1 MRLIQYQTPS
11 VFGQFSRLQNELD
24 HLLGAS
30 APSWSPRLEVQEDKD
45 NFVVRVDTPGL
56 KREDIQVSLEEG
68 DLVIAGE
75 RKAETLP
82 EGTAVHH
89 TERCY
94 GKFQRAI
101 TLPAAVN
108 ADKVKADYKDG
119 VLTITLPKAE
129 EAKPKQIN
137 INVN

>member
-1 MRLIQYQTPS
+1 MRLIQCQTPT

-24 HLLGAS
+24 RLFS
-30 APSWSPRLEVQEDKD
+30 APTATWTPRLDVLEDKD
-45 NFVVRVDTPGL
+45 NFVVRVETPGL

-82 EGTAVHH
+82 EGTDVHH
-89 TERCY
+89 TERFY
-94 GKFQRAI
+94 GKFQRAV
-101 TLPAAVN
+101 TLPAAVA

-129 EAKPKQIN
+129 EAKPRQIA